1 MLLLFLNCDL
11 GKAIAKNFFVVQSLH
26 TCLCWEQLVVRY
38 GAEVLFATNKGYGH
52 IMVTKYVKN
61 WKYLH

>member
-11 GKAIAKNFFVVQSLH
+11 GKAIARNFFVVQSLH
-26 TCLCWEQLVVRY
+26 TCLYWEQLVVRY
-38 GAEVLFATNKGYGH
+38 VSTEVLFATNYGYAH

-61 WKYLH
+61 W